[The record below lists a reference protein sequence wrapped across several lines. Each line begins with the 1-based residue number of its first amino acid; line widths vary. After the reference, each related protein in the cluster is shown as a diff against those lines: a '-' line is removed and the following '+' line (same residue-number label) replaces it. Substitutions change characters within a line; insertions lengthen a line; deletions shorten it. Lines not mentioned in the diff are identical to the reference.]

1 MEQDRADTVPGFTMQ
16 SENFYLKFITGLQ
29 CGVSSRLLEYETDW
43 YEVMEIIL
51 SRLQDEPEDK
61 ERFEV
66 IASRDLEYWAKV
78 QPGGDFINL
87 KIRVILEEKSYFE
100 PPAGSR
106 KALRLVFNDRFST
119 QVLFHVRKKVLMRS
133 LLEIAAVSVPD
144 LVSGEETLRAE
155 LPGHL
160 IPEVRR
166 ALHNCWTPRFFRTK
180 IVRAPCPASC
190 SCRNK
195 VLGYSS
201 YVAQLASQ
209 ETAAQSAPGPEEE
222 EEPIQELVLEPE
234 PSTSSASSSSSN
246 HSTSAGPSRSSSSNP
261 RKSISRKSKSR
272 SQEKRRR
279 SARTEEKSRECEK
292 CSSKEKVSTRSSCDS
307 KESNRRSSSR
317 RKVDKEEASTSSA
330 APGKYIKGLKVKIRQ
345 LHVEIEDSFTS
356 LVMKV
361 KGRKRKAEERV
372 ESKKRKSSRLNA
384 LKESLREL
392 SRGKKRE
399 APKDDIFEPR
409 PSSSSSKSIP
419 AKVSKNKSL
428 KRLTS
433 KSKTDASFFKRT
445 LRSQVLDSSATRKK
459 RRLGGGK

>member
-1 MEQDRADTVPGFTMQ
+1 MEQERADTVPGFTMQ

-51 SRLQDEPEDK
+51 SRLQDEQEDK

-66 IASRDLEYWAKV
+66 IASRDLEYWAKM
-78 QPGGDFINL
+78 QPGGDSLNL
-87 KIRVILEEKSYFE
+87 KIRVMLEEKRYFE

-133 LLEIAAVSVPD
+133 LLEIAAVSVAD
-144 LVSGEETLRAE
+144 LVAGEETLPQLRAE

-209 ETAAQSAPGPEEE
+209 ETAAQPAPSPEGE
-222 EEPIQELVLEPE
+222 EEPIQELVLQPE
-234 PSTSSASSSSSN
+234 PCTSASSSSSN
-246 HSTSAGPSRSSSSNP
+246 P
-261 RKSISRKSKSR
+261 
-272 SQEKRRR
+272 
-279 SARTEEKSRECEK
+279 
-292 CSSKEKVSTRSSCDS
+292 
-307 KESNRRSSSR
+307 
-317 RKVDKEEASTSSA
+317 STSSFHS
-330 APGKYIKGLKVKIRQ
+330 KQ
-345 LHVEIEDSFTS
+345 L
-356 LVMKV
+356 
-361 KGRKRKAEERV
+361 
-372 ESKKRKSSRLNA
+372 
-384 LKESLREL
+384 
-392 SRGKKRE
+392 
-399 APKDDIFEPR
+399 
-409 PSSSSSKSIP
+409 
-419 AKVSKNKSL
+419 
-428 KRLTS
+428 
-433 KSKTDASFFKRT
+433 
-445 LRSQVLDSSATRKK
+445 
-459 RRLGGGK
+459 